1 MTGQQAAIL
10 QARQAVELGE
20 WPQEEINVLVIRIMG
35 VRLVQGK
42 MPREVRS
49 ELSRAVKEG
58 TLGYLPKNKLEPA
71 AYFHPNSRG
80 KAIEQRRQVAYEAM
94 RSIAGIVARPFEV
107 SNETE

>member
-1 MTGQQAAIL
+1 MIGQQAAIQ
-10 QARQAVELGE
+10 QARRAVEQGE
-20 WPQEEINVLVIRIMG
+20 WPKDQINVLVIRIMG

-42 MPREVRS
+42 MPREVGS

-80 KAIEQRRQVAYEAM
+80 KAIEKRRQVAYEAM